1 MKYPLF
7 IFCIFFA
14 LTGYGQDNRPV
25 IKGSNVTSIRCNGF
39 ANGTITV
46 VVSNGSP
53 PYQYSNNGGGSFQT
67 ENIFKGL
74 KGGNYTLLVKDSL
87 NRISDTKA
95 VTIFEPSKLILDCSG
110 KMECS
115 ANSGTV
121 SVSASG
127 GTPTY
132 NYLWNAGPSPESAS
146 QTGLPAGNYT
156 VTVTDSA
163 RCSDTCS
170 ITLIAT
176 DSLKPKYN
184 IGDSMSCGYV
194 VYVDQKADSLHP
206 CSSRYLICAFD
217 DQNQGIS
224 WYNNTYITTNAVN
237 DILFDKENADKILSV
252 SFAATAC
259 NDYVSTDTSCTGWYL
274 PSKAELNL
282 MYKNLAAK
290 GIGGFARE
298 GYWSS
303 IEGSKRNSAWIV
315 DFLTGREI
323 QNNKSNKYHIR
334 AVCERWIRNE

>member
-1 MKYPLF
+1 MKYSLF
-7 IFCIFFA
+7 IISICFTLA
-14 LTGYGQDNRPV
+14 GYGQVSRPT
-25 IKGSNVTSIRCNGF
+25 IKSSNVTSLQCNGF
-39 ANGTITV
+39 GNGTITI

-53 PYQYSNNGGGSFQT
+53 PYQYSINGGRTFQT
-67 ENIFKGL
+67 ENFFQGL
-74 KGGNYTLLVKDSL
+74 KGGNYTLLVKD
-87 NRISDTKA
+87 NRSQISDSNV
-95 VTIFEPSKLILDCSG
+95 VTIFEPSKLIINCSG
-110 KMECS
+110 KMECA

-121 SVSASG
+121 SVTASG

-132 NYLWNAGPSPESAS
+132 TYLWNAGPSPESAA

-170 ITLIAT
+170 ITPIAT
-176 DSLKPKYN
+176 DSLKPKYS

-194 VYVDQKADSLHP
+194 FYVDQNADSLHP

-217 DQNQGIS
+217 DQSQRIS

-237 DILFDKENADKILSV
+237 DILFDKANADRIIQV

-259 NDYVSTDTSCTGWYL
+259 NAYVSTDTSCIGWYL

-303 IEGSKRNSAWIV
+303 VEGTRRKSAWIV
-315 DFLTGREI
+315 DFLSGREI

-334 AVCERWIRNE
+334 AVLERWIRNE